1 MKEPKLVEVK
11 KYLNAILKMN
21 KKYVTAERLSKVV
34 GIYPE
39 IINEQLSY
47 FEPNL
52 MMDPE
57 YNLMELVPT
66 LKKFVVEKE
75 EEKSSTLIKKPAIKK
90 QTLEQYD
97 SVSDFIYKKMTLVG
111 GLLDRNVV
119 LSDTDLRILKKL
131 IVEEQQ
137 ARKKV
142 KKQISIEI
150 P

>member
-1 MKEPKLVEVK
+1 MKEPKLAEVR

-39 IINEQLSY
+39 IINEQLSF
-47 FEPNL
+47 FEPTL

-66 LKKFVVEKE
+66 LKKYVIDKE

-90 QTLEQYD
+90 STLEQYD

-137 ARKKV
+137 SRKKV
-142 KKQISIEI
+142 KK
-150 P
+150 

>member
-1 MKEPKLVEVK
+1 
-11 KYLNAILKMN
+11 
-21 KKYVTAERLSKVV
+21 
-34 GIYPE
+34 
-39 IINEQLSY
+39 
-47 FEPNL
+47 
-52 MMDPE
+52 
-57 YNLMELVPT
+57 MELVPT
-66 LKKFVVEKE
+66 LKKFVIEKE

-97 SVSDFIYKKMTLVG
+97 SVSDFIYKRMTLVG

-142 KKQISIEI
+142 KK
-150 P
+150 

>member
-11 KYLNAILKMN
+11 KYLNALVKMN

-39 IINEQLSY
+39 IINEQLSF
-47 FEPNL
+47 FEPTL

-57 YNLMELVPT
+57 FNLMELVPA
-66 LKKFVVEKE
+66 LKKFVIEKE

-97 SVSDFIYKKMTLVG
+97 SVSDFIYKRMTLVG

-142 KKQISIEI
+142 KK
-150 P
+150 